1 MTPSRHRDEP
11 RPRPTR
17 RRARVPAPGRP
28 RLGADRA
35 TVGVAALSA
44 GLGTLVV
51 TGSAAAERVVELG
64 ERTGASGT
72 VALILPV
79 VAWVFIGIALYVS
92 AVVASNTCATVIAG
106 RTRSLA
112 LQRVLGAT
120 GEQLRSQIA
129 RSGLA
134 AGLVGSVLG
143 AVLGVLVANG
153 ALTLAA
159 AASVL
164 PEVGLFLPV
173 AVVPVTVLVATITTA
188 AYRLG
193 SRAVLSIPPLR
204 ALDAATE
211 ESVPEGPAARAR
223 WLVAAA
229 VFVLGA
235 AGIGVAIVLGAT
247 SVSAL
252 LLAVVAGA
260 VSFTGVV
267 IGTPVLVPAA
277 IRLVAGAASRG
288 VIGAMAARNS
298 MRSPR
303 RTARATVGLLIAVTL
318 MVTFAVG
325 FTTYARML
333 RLQSEA
339 DPVYYRGIEEQFDQL
354 AVLFASLTGAAGVI
368 AAAGV
373 VVVTALTIA
382 QRTRELG
389 LLRVTGTSRRQVRA
403 LVLTETAM
411 TIAVAVVLGVLLGT
425 AYGWSGA
432 YTLLGATP
440 EAQLIAPVVPAWVL
454 VTVGIGAVV
463 TGLTAAVGP
472 AARAVCSAPV
482 AALQYE

>member
-1 MTPSRHRDEP
+1 MSRHSIERRDR
-11 RPRPTR
+11 RPRR
-17 RRARVPAPGRP
+17 GPALRP
-28 RLGADRA
+28 RVGTDRA
-35 TVGVAALSA
+35 TVDVAALSA

-64 ERTGASGT
+64 ERTGASAT
-72 VALILPV
+72 IAVILPV
-79 VAWVFIGIALYVS
+79 VSWVFVGVALYVS

-120 GEQLRSQIA
+120 GLQLRNQIT
-129 RSGLA
+129 RSGLS
-134 AGLVGSVLG
+134 AGLVGSVVG
-143 AVLGVLVANG
+143 AIVGALVANG
-153 ALTLAA
+153 ALALAA

-164 PEVGLFLPV
+164 PDVGLLLPV
-173 AVVPVTVLVATITTA
+173 AVVPVTVLVAAITTI

-211 ESVPEGPAARAR
+211 EHVPGGSGARAR
-223 WLVAAA
+223 WFLATA
-229 VFVLGA
+229 VFLVGA
-235 AGIGVAIVLGAT
+235 AGIGAAIVLGAT

-252 LLAVVAGA
+252 LLAVAAGA

-277 IRLVAGAASRG
+277 IRLIAAGASRS

-298 MRSPR
+298 LRSPH

-325 FTTYARML
+325 FGTYARML
-333 RLQSEA
+333 QLQSAA
-339 DPVYYRGIEEQFDQL
+339 DPVYYRGIQEQFDQL
-354 AVLFASLTGAAGVI
+354 AVLFTSLTGAAGII

-389 LLRVTGTSRRQVRA
+389 LLRVIGTSRRQVRA

-425 AYGWSGA
+425 AYGWCGA

-440 EAQLIAPVVPAWVL
+440 EAQLIPPVVPAWVL
-454 VTVGIGAVV
+454 VTVATGAAA
-463 TGLTAAVGP
+463 TGLAAAVGP
-472 AARAVCSAPV
+472 AARSVRSAPV
-482 AALQYE
+482 VALRYE

>member
-1 MTPSRHRDEP
+1 MTSSRHRDGV
-11 RPRPTR
+11 R
-17 RRARVPAPGRP
+17 RRSSGRSP
-28 RLGADRA
+28 LSLRDDRA
-35 TVGVAALSA
+35 TLGVAALST

-64 ERTGASGT
+64 ERTGQSAT
-72 VALILPV
+72 VAMILPV
-79 VAWVFIGIALYVS
+79 VAWVFVGIALYVS

-120 GEQLRSQIA
+120 GAQLRSQIT
-129 RSGLA
+129 RSGLV
-134 AGLVGSVLG
+134 AGVVGSVVG
-143 AVLGVLVANG
+143 AVLGVVVANG
-153 ALTLAA
+153 ALALAA
-159 AASVL
+159 VATVL
-164 PEVGLFLPV
+164 PGVGLLLPV
-173 AVVPVTVLVATITTA
+173 AVVPVTVLVAAITTA

-193 SRAVLSIPPLR
+193 SRAVLTIPPLR
-204 ALDAATE
+204 ALDAAAE
-211 ESVPEGPAARAR
+211 ESVPEGSGARSR
-223 WLVAAA
+223 WLVASAL
-229 VFVLGA
+229 FVVGA
-235 AGIGVAIVLGAT
+235 AGIGAAIVLGAT

-252 LLAVVAGA
+252 LLAVAAGA

-267 IGTPVLVPAA
+267 IATPVLVPAT
-277 IRLVAGAASRG
+277 IRLVAAGASRS

-298 MRSPR
+298 LRSPR

-325 FTTYARML
+325 FGTYARML
-333 RLQSEA
+333 QQQSAA
-339 DPVYYRGIEEQFDQL
+339 DPVYYRDIEEQFDQL

-373 VVVTALTIA
+373 VAVTALTIA

-389 LLRVTGTSRRQVRA
+389 LLRVIGTSRRQVRA

-411 TIAVAVVLGVLLGT
+411 TIAVAVLLGVLLGT

-440 EAQLIAPVVPAWVL
+440 EAQLITPVVPAWVI
-454 VTVGIGAVV
+454 VTVVAGAVV
-463 TGLTAAVGP
+463 TGLAAAVGP
-472 AARAVCSAPV
+472 AARAVRSAPV
-482 AALQYE
+482 AALRYE